1 MSRTLFQ
8 SLSKQYG
15 LKEVKSKL
23 DMGLNSKPILS
34 DLLFHIVNNV
44 LSTQGVH
51 NWRVPEE
58 NWYSG
63 LGLTYSAS
71 NSTHKEKQVL
81 GNTGDESYNCGMQF
95 HMVSDWAQPIFQFFD
110 LPLTP
115 IRSRIAI
122 VDGNIKMHSKAG
134 WHVDESPYETLRLN
148 IPIRTNPNFYFQL
161 DNCLPEHLPTGRA
174 YWWDTQIPH
183 RIFHKQNS
191 DTRIHL
197 VLGFSPW
204 FMLKNGEWVPNEFF
218 NRVHP
223 LDIPYE
229 TL

>member
-1 MSRTLFQ
+1 MKSIFQ
-8 SLSKQYG
+8 NLSEKHSLRKVSPRRDK
-15 LKEVKSKL
+15 
-23 DMGLNSKPILS
+23 GLNSKTIRHG
-34 DLLFHIVNNV
+34 DLNSLVTNLIQE
-44 LSTQGVH
+44 QGIFS
-51 NWRVPEE
+51 WRVPEE

-63 LGLTYSAS
+63 LGLTYTPNRNEDSQI
-71 NSTHKEKQVL
+71 QVL
-81 GNTGDESYNCGMQF
+81 GNWGSSDYDCGMQF
-95 HMVSDWAQPIFQFFD
+95 YKVQEWAKPIFELVN

-122 VDGNIKMHSKAG
+122 ADGKVYMPPKAG
-134 WHVDESPYETLRLN
+134 WHIDESPYETLRLN

-183 RIFHKQNS
+183 RVYHKQNS
-191 DTRIHL
+191 SIRIHL

-204 FMLKNGEWVPNEFF
+204 FMLKDSEWIPNEFF